1 MTDANTL
8 VSTPPAESSRVPG
21 APTIPEH
28 PGFHSHSRGH
38 APLRCFA
45 FLSACALVALGGC
58 ASGGSGDSSA
68 SASASVSPRQMNGVF
83 EPLVAPSALEDPHE
97 GACTDLS
104 LPFEIIAMHASDQP
118 CELSPSGQTQEA
130 SVDEKWSLGGDFR
143 QIPSLPI
150 DASQVFGSST
160 HDPNDLYS
168 YKPAIL
174 TPQGAHDLSA
184 DLLREDGNY
193 VEPLDGTQNGP
204 WITFLGRQVSSSST
218 GDHEEDNVFAPW
230 TIFSWNKDEQRLRTV
245 MTWSDLP
252 AHSPRSAG
260 ELPPVSDGT
269 HAFYGAK
276 AATDHGDFSLVVTQ
290 GLDDSK
296 RSDKPKILLFGAYPA
311 AYEQGL
317 SVVATPKDSSLP
329 SRVVTLSGDD
339 FSAATTHFDL
349 KSQDYR
355 ISGLYA
361 AGDHHAVLVTP
372 SRTSSSASSYLG
384 IWNDRITDYP
394 TQWIMLDSRTPWVSI
409 GEEAI
414 VWGAGSQAN
423 NAQMYLRPWETGQ
436 ITRLGETPGY
446 SRPVVAARGHTLMI
460 PRVNSQGGIQW
471 SIGEF
476 TAQ

>member
-1 MTDANTL
+1 MTDASTL
-8 VSTPPAESSRVPG
+8 ASTVPAKSVFSLHR
-21 APTIPEH
+21 
-28 PGFHSHSRGH
+28 RGRT
-38 APLRCFA
+38 PLRCFA
-45 FLSACALVALGGC
+45 FLSACVLLALGGC

-68 SASASVSPRQMNGVF
+68 SASTSVSPRQMDGIF
-83 EPLVAPSALEDPHE
+83 EPLVAQSALEDPHE
-97 GACTDLS
+97 RVCTDLS
-104 LPFEIIAMHASDQP
+104 LPFDLVAMHASDQP
-118 CELSPSGQTQEA
+118 CELSPSGQSQGA
-130 SVDEKWSLGGDFR
+130 SVEEKWTLGGDFR

-150 DASQVFGSST
+150 DGSQVFGSST
-160 HDPNDLYS
+160 HDPSDLYS

-174 TPQGAHDLSA
+174 SPQGTRELSP

-193 VEPLDGTQNGP
+193 VEPLDGTQSGP

-218 GDHEEDNVFAPW
+218 GDHQEDNVFAPW
-230 TIFSWNKDEQRLRTV
+230 TIYSWNMDEQRLHTV

-252 AHSPRSAG
+252 AHSPRSSG

-276 AATDHGDFSLVVTQ
+276 VSTDHGDYSFIVTQ

-296 RSDKPKILLFGAYPA
+296 RSDKPQVLLFGAYPA
-311 AYEQGL
+311 TSEQGL
-317 SVVATPKDSSLP
+317 SAVATPKDSPLP
-329 SRVVTLSGDD
+329 SRVVTLSGTD
-339 FSAATTHFDL
+339 FSAVTTRFDV

-361 AGDHHAVLVTP
+361 AGDNHAVLVTP

-446 SRPVVAARGHTLMI
+446 SRPVVASRGRAVLI
-460 PRVNSQGGIQW
+460 PSLTATGAVEW
-471 SIGEF
+471 KLGEF
-476 TAQ
+476 AGK

>member
-1 MTDANTL
+1 MDANTL
-8 VSTPPAESSRVPG
+8 VSTPRAESLGVLG

-28 PGFHSHSRGH
+28 PGFHSHSRGR
-38 APLRCFA
+38 APLRRFA
-45 FLSACALVALGGC
+45 FLGACALVALGGC
-58 ASGGSGDSSA
+58 ASGGSGGSPTSA
-68 SASASVSPRQMNGVF
+68 SSQVSPRQMDGVF
-83 EPLVAPSALEDPHE
+83 EPLVVPSALEDPHE

-118 CELSPSGQTQEA
+118 CELS
-130 SVDEKWSLGGDFR
+130 
-143 QIPSLPI
+143 
-150 DASQVFGSST
+150 QVFGSST
-160 HDPNDLYS
+160 HAPNDLYS
-168 YKPAIL
+168 YRPAIL
-174 TPQGAHDLSA
+174 TPQGARDLSA

-218 GDHEEDNVFAPW
+218 GDHQEDNVFAPW
-230 TIFSWNKDEQRLRTV
+230 TVFSWNKDEQRLRTV

-276 AATDHGDFSLVVTQ
+276 ASTDHGDFSLVVTQ

-311 AYEQGL
+311 VSEQGL
-317 SVVATPKDSSLP
+317 SVVATTMNSPLP
-329 SRVVTLSGDD
+329 SRVATLSGTD
-339 FSAATTHFDL
+339 FSKVTTHFDL

-361 AGDHHAVLVTP
+361 AGDHHAVLVSP
-372 SRTSSSASSYLG
+372 SRTSSAASSYLG
-384 IWNDRITDYP
+384 LWDSSSTDYP
-394 TQWIMLDSRTPWVSI
+394 TQWIMVDSRTPWVSI

-414 VWGAGSQAN
+414 TWGAGSQAN
-423 NAQMYLRPWETGQ
+423 NAQMYLRPWETGT
-436 ITRLGETPGY
+436 IARLGETPGY
-446 SRPVVAARGHTLMI
+446 SRPVVAARGHTVML

-476 TAQ
+476 TAE

>member
-1 MTDANTL
+1 MDASTL
-8 VSTPPAESSRVPG
+8 VSTPRAESSRVPG

-28 PGFHSHSRGH
+28 PGFHSHSRGR
-38 APLRCFA
+38 ASLRRFA

-58 ASGGSGDSSA
+58 ASGGSGDSLA
-68 SASASVSPRQMNGVF
+68 SASVSVSPRQMNGVF

-97 GACTDLS
+97 AACTDLS

-150 DASQVFGSST
+150 DGSQVFGSST

-174 TPQGAHDLSA
+174 TPQGARDLSA

-204 WITFLGRQVSSSST
+204 WITFLGRKVSSSST
-218 GDHEEDNVFAPW
+218 GDHQEDNVFAPW
-230 TIFSWNKDEQRLRTV
+230 TVFSWNKNEQRLRTV

-269 HAFYGAK
+269 HAFYGSK

-311 AYEQGL
+311 VYEQGL
-317 SVVATPKDSSLP
+317 SVVATPKDSPLP

-339 FSAATTHFDL
+339 FSAATTHFDI

-361 AGDHHAVLVTP
+361 AGDHQAVLVTP
-372 SRTSSSASSYLG
+372 SSTSSEASSFLG
-384 IWNDRITDYP
+384 LWDSSSTDYP
-394 TQWIMLDSRTPWVSI
+394 TQWIMVDSRTPWVSI

-414 VWGAGSQAN
+414 AWGAGSQAN

-446 SRPVVAARGHTLMI
+446 SRPVVAANGRTVMI
-460 PRVNSQGGIQW
+460 PHVNSQGGIQW

-476 TAQ
+476 TAE

>member
-1 MTDANTL
+1 MDASTL
-8 VSTPPAESSRVPG
+8 ASTPHAERWGVPDT
-21 APTIPEH
+21 PTVPPH
-28 PGFHSHSRGH
+28 PGSHSHSRGR
-38 APLRCFA
+38 ASLRRFA
-45 FLSACALVALGGC
+45 FLSVCALVTLGGC
-58 ASGGSGDSSA
+58 TSRGSGDSSA
-68 SASASVSPRQMNGVF
+68 SASAQVSPRQMNGVF
-83 EPLVAPSALEDPHE
+83 EPIVAQSALEDPHE
-97 GACTDLS
+97 SVCTDLA

-118 CELSPSGQTQEA
+118 CALSTSGQPQPA

-150 DASQVFGSST
+150 NTSEVFGSST
-160 HDPNDLYS
+160 HNPNDLYS

-204 WITFLGRQVSSSST
+204 WITFLGRQISSSST
-218 GDHEEDNVFAPW
+218 GDHQEDNVFAPW
-230 TIFSWNKDEQRLRTV
+230 TIYSWNTNEQRLRTV

-252 AHSPRSAG
+252 AHSPRSPG

-276 AATDHGDFSLVVTQ
+276 ASTDHGDFSLIIAQ
-290 GLDDSK
+290 GLDGST
-296 RSDKPKILLFGAYPA
+296 RSNKPQFLLFGAYPA
-311 AYEQGL
+311 VSEQGL
-317 SVVATPKDSSLP
+317 NVVATTMNSPLP
-329 SRVVTLSGDD
+329 SRVATLSGTD
-339 FSAATTHFDL
+339 FSKVTTHFDI

-372 SRTSSSASSYLG
+372 SSTSSEASSYLG
-384 IWNDRITDYP
+384 LWDSSSTDYP
-394 TQWIMLDSRTPWVSI
+394 TQWIMVDSRTPWVSI

-414 VWGAGSQAN
+414 TWGAGSQAN
-423 NAQMYLRPWETGQ
+423 NAQMYLRPWKTGQ

-446 SRPVVAARGHTLMI
+446 SRPVVAASGHTVMI

-471 SIGEF
+471 GIGEF
-476 TAQ
+476 TAE

>member
-1 MTDANTL
+1 MDASTL
-8 VSTPPAESSRVPG
+8 ASTPHAESWGVPDT
-21 APTIPEH
+21 PTVPTH
-28 PGFHSHSRGH
+28 PDSHSHSRGRASLH
-38 APLRCFA
+38 RLA
-45 FLSACALVALGGC
+45 FLSACALFALASC

-68 SASASVSPRQMNGVF
+68 SASAQVSHRQMNGVF
-83 EPLVAPSALEDPHE
+83 EPIVAQSALEDPHE
-97 GACTDLS
+97 SVCTDLA

-118 CELSPSGQTQEA
+118 CALSPSGQSQPT

-150 DASQVFGSST
+150 NTSEVFGSST

-204 WITFLGRQVSSSST
+204 WITFLGRQISSSST
-218 GDHEEDNVFAPW
+218 GDHQEDNVFAPW
-230 TIFSWNKDEQRLRTV
+230 TIYSWNTNEQRLRTV

-252 AHSPRSAG
+252 AHSPRSSG

-276 AATDHGDFSLVVTQ
+276 ASTDHGDFSLIIAQ
-290 GLDDSK
+290 GLDGSRRSSK
-296 RSDKPKILLFGAYPA
+296 PQILLFGAYPA
-311 AYEQGL
+311 VSEQGL
-317 SVVATPKDSSLP
+317 SVVATTMNSPLP
-329 SRVVTLSGDD
+329 SRVATLSGTD
-339 FSAATTHFDL
+339 FSKVITHFDL

-361 AGDHHAVLVTP
+361 AGDHHAVLVSP
-372 SRTSSSASSYLG
+372 SSTSSAASSYLG
-384 IWNDRITDYP
+384 LWDSSSTDYP
-394 TQWIMLDSRTPWVSI
+394 TQWIMVDSRTPWVSI

-414 VWGAGSQAN
+414 TWGAGSQAN
-423 NAQMYLRPWETGQ
+423 NAQMYLRSWESGQ

-446 SRPVVAARGHTLMI
+446 SRPVIAAQGRAVLI
-460 PRVNSQGGIQW
+460 PSLTATGAVEW
-471 SIGEF
+471 KLGEF
-476 TAQ
+476 AEK

>member
-1 MTDANTL
+1 MDASTL
-8 VSTPPAESSRVPG
+8 ASTPHAERWGVPDT
-21 APTIPEH
+21 PTVPPH
-28 PGFHSHSRGH
+28 PGSHSHSRGRASLH
-38 APLRCFA
+38 RLA
-45 FLSACALVALGGC
+45 FLSACALFALASC

-68 SASASVSPRQMNGVF
+68 SASAQVSPRQMNGVF
-83 EPLVAPSALEDPHE
+83 EPIVAQSALEDPHE
-97 GACTDLS
+97 SVCTDLA

-118 CELSPSGQTQEA
+118 CASSPSGQPQPA

-150 DASQVFGSST
+150 DGSQVFGSAT

-204 WITFLGRQVSSSST
+204 WITFLGRQISSSST
-218 GDHEEDNVFAPW
+218 GDHQEDNVFAPW
-230 TIFSWNKDEQRLRTV
+230 TIYSWNTNEQRLRTV

-252 AHSPRSAG
+252 AHSPRSSG
-260 ELPPVSDGT
+260 ELPPVSNGT

-276 AATDHGDFSLVVTQ
+276 ASTDHGDYSFIVTQ

-296 RSDKPKILLFGAYPA
+296 
-311 AYEQGL
+311 
-317 SVVATPKDSSLP
+317 V
-329 SRVVTLSGDD
+329 
-339 FSAATTHFDL
+339 TTHFDL

-361 AGDHHAVLVTP
+361 AGDPRAVLVSP
-372 SRTSSSASSYLG
+372 SSTSSAASSYLG
-384 IWNDRITDYP
+384 LWDSSSTDYP
-394 TQWIMLDSRTPWVSI
+394 TQWIMVDSRTPWVSI

-414 VWGAGSQAN
+414 TWGAGSQAN
-423 NAQMYLRPWETGQ
+423 NAQMYLRPWRAGQ
-436 ITRLGETPGY
+436 ITQLGETPGY
-446 SRPVVAARGHTLMI
+446 SRPVVAASGRTVMI

-476 TAQ
+476 TAE

>member
-1 MTDANTL
+1 MDANTL
-8 VSTPPAESSRVPG
+8 VSTPRAESSGIPG
-21 APTIPEH
+21 AQPLPEH
-28 PGFHSHSRGH
+28 PGFHSHSRGR
-38 APLRCFA
+38 APLRHVA
-45 FLSACALVALGGC
+45 FLSACALVALGAC
-58 ASGGSGDSSA
+58 TSGGSGDSSA

-97 GACTDLS
+97 GVCTELS
-104 LPFEIIAMHASDQP
+104 LPFDLVAMHASAQP
-118 CELSPSGQTQEA
+118 CELAPSGQTQAA
-130 SVDEKWSLGGDFR
+130 SVDEKWPLGGDFR

-150 DASQVFGSST
+150 DNSQVFGSST

-174 TPQGAHDLSA
+174 TPQGARYLSA

-218 GDHEEDNVFAPW
+218 GDHQEDNVFAPW
-230 TIFSWNKDEQRLRTV
+230 TVFSWNLNEQRLRTV

-276 AATDHGDFSLVVTQ
+276 ASTDHGDFSLIVAQ
-290 GLDDSK
+290 GLDDSR
-296 RSDKPKILLFGAYPA
+296 RSDKPQVLLFGAYPA
-311 AYEQGL
+311 VSYQGL
-317 SVVATPKDSSLP
+317 SVVATTKDSSLP

-361 AGDHHAVLVTP
+361 AGNHHAVLVTP
-372 SRTSSSASSYLG
+372 SRTSSTASSYLG
-384 IWNDRITDYP
+384 IWNDRTTDYP

-423 NAQMYLRPWETGQ
+423 NAQMFLRPWETGQ
-436 ITRLGETPGY
+436 IARLGETLGY
-446 SRPVVAARGHTLMI
+446 SRPVVAARGHTVMI
-460 PRVNSQGGIQW
+460 PRANSQGGIQW

-476 TAQ
+476 TAE

>member
-1 MTDANTL
+1 MDANTL
-8 VSTPPAESSRVPG
+8 VSIPRAESLGVLG
-21 APTIPEH
+21 APPVPEH
-28 PGFHSHSRGH
+28 PGFHSHSRSR
-38 APLRCFA
+38 APLRRFA

-97 GACTDLS
+97 GVCTDLS
-104 LPFEIIAMHASDQP
+104 LPFEIIAMHASAQP
-118 CELSPSGQTQEA
+118 CELAPSGQTQAA

-143 QIPSLPI
+143 RIPSLPI
-150 DASQVFGSST
+150 DNSQVFGSST

-168 YKPAIL
+168 YKPALL
-174 TPQGAHDLSA
+174 TPQGARDLSA

-204 WITFLGRQVSSSST
+204 WITFLGRQISSSST
-218 GDHEEDNVFAPW
+218 GDHQEDNVFAPW
-230 TIFSWNKDEQRLRTV
+230 TVFSWNKDEQRLHTV

-252 AHSPRSAG
+252 AHSPRSAS

-276 AATDHGDFSLVVTQ
+276 ASTDHGDFSLVVTQ

-311 AYEQGL
+311 VCEQGL
-317 SVVATPKDSSLP
+317 SVVATPKDSPLP

-372 SRTSSSASSYLG
+372 SRTSSTTSSYLG
-384 IWNDRITDYP
+384 IWNDSTAGYP

-423 NAQMYLRPWETGQ
+423 NAQMFLRPWETGK

-446 SRPVVAARGHTLMI
+446 SRPVVAARGHTVMI
-460 PRVNSQGGIQW
+460 PRVNSQGVIQW

-476 TAQ
+476 TAE

>member
-1 MTDANTL
+1 MDASTL
-8 VSTPPAESSRVPG
+8 ASTPHAERWGVPDT
-21 APTIPEH
+21 PTVPPH
-28 PGFHSHSRGH
+28 PGSHSHSRGR
-38 APLRCFA
+38 ASLRRFA
-45 FLSACALVALGGC
+45 FLSVCALVTLGGC
-58 ASGGSGDSSA
+58 TSRGSGDSSA
-68 SASASVSPRQMNGVF
+68 SASAQVSPRQMNGVF
-83 EPLVAPSALEDPHE
+83 EPIVAQSALEDPHE
-97 GACTDLS
+97 SVCTDLA

-118 CELSPSGQTQEA
+118 CALSTSGQPQPA

-150 DASQVFGSST
+150 NTSEVFGSST

-204 WITFLGRQVSSSST
+204 WITFLGRQISSSST
-218 GDHEEDNVFAPW
+218 GDHQEDNVFAPW
-230 TIFSWNKDEQRLRTV
+230 TIYSWNKDEQRLHTV

-252 AHSPRSAG
+252 AHSPRSSG

-276 AATDHGDFSLVVTQ
+276 ASTDHGDYSLIIAQ
-290 GLDDSK
+290 GLADST
-296 RSDKPKILLFGAYPA
+296 RSNKPQILLFGAYPA
-311 AYEQGL
+311 VSEQGL
-317 SVVATPKDSSLP
+317 NVVATTMNSPLP
-329 SRVVTLSGDD
+329 SRVATLSGSN
-339 FSAATTHFDL
+339 FSAVSTHFDI

-361 AGDHHAVLVTP
+361 AGDHQAVLVTP
-372 SRTSSSASSYLG
+372 SSTSSEASSFLG
-384 IWNDRITDYP
+384 LWDSTSADYP
-394 TQWIMLDSRTPWVSI
+394 TQWIMVDSRTPWVSI

-414 VWGAGSQAN
+414 AWGAGSQAN
-423 NAQMYLRPWETGQ
+423 NAQMYLRPWKTGQ

-446 SRPVVAARGHTLMI
+446 SRPVVAANGRTVMI
-460 PRVNSQGGIQW
+460 PRMNSQGGIQW

-476 TAQ
+476 TAE

>member
-1 MTDANTL
+1 MDANTL
-8 VSTPPAESSRVPG
+8 VSTPHAESSGVTG

-28 PGFHSHSRGH
+28 LSFHSDSRGR
-38 APLRCFA
+38 ASLRRFA
-45 FLSACALVALGGC
+45 FLGACALVALGGC
-58 ASGGSGDSSA
+58 ASGGSGGSPA
-68 SASASVSPRQMNGVF
+68 SASSQVSPRQMDGVF

-97 GACTDLS
+97 SVCTDLS
-104 LPFEIIAMHASDQP
+104 LPFEIIAMHASDHP
-118 CELSPSGQTQEA
+118 CALSPSGQTQAA
-130 SVDEKWSLGGDFR
+130 SVNEKWSLGGDFR

-150 DASQVFGSST
+150 DNSQVFGSST

-174 TPQGAHDLSA
+174 TPQGARDLSA

-218 GDHEEDNVFAPW
+218 GDHQEDNVSSPW
-230 TIFSWNKDEQRLRTV
+230 TIYSWNMDEQRLHTV

-276 AATDHGDFSLVVTQ
+276 ASTDHGDFSLVVTQ
-290 GLDDSK
+290 GLDDST
-296 RSDKPKILLFGAYPA
+296 RSDKPQILLFGAYPA
-311 AYEQGL
+311 TSQQGL

-329 SRVVTLSGDD
+329 SRVVTLSGTD
-339 FSAATTHFDL
+339 FSAVTTHFDL

-355 ISGLYA
+355 VGGLYG

-372 SRTSSSASSYLG
+372 LTTSSAASSYLG
-384 IWNDRITDYP
+384 IWNGRTTDYP
-394 TQWIMLDSRTPWVSI
+394 TQWIMVDSRTPWVSI

-423 NAQMYLRPWETGQ
+423 NAQMYLRSWKIGQ
-436 ITRLGETPGY
+436 IARLGETPGY
-446 SRPVVAARGHTLMI
+446 SRPVLAARGHTVMI

-471 SIGEF
+471 TIGEF
-476 TAQ
+476 TAE

>member
-1 MTDANTL
+1 MNTL
-8 VSTPPAESSRVPG
+8 ASTPHAESLDVLGARTVPAPLHSRP
-21 APTIPEH
+21 
-28 PGFHSHSRGH
+28 HSRGR
-38 APLRCFA
+38 ASLRRLA
-45 FLSACALVALGGC
+45 FLSVCALVALAGC

-68 SASASVSPRQMNGVF
+68 SASAQVSPRQMNGVF
-83 EPLVAPSALEDPHE
+83 EPLVAQSALEDPHE
-97 GACTDLS
+97 GVCTDLS

-118 CELSPSGQTQEA
+118 CALSPSGQSQA
-130 SVDEKWSLGGDFR
+130 SSVDEKWTLGGDFR

-150 DASQVFGSST
+150 DDFQVFGSST
-160 HDPNDLYS
+160 NDPNDLYS

-174 TPQGAHDLSA
+174 TLQGARDLSA
-184 DLLREDGNY
+184 DLLRKDGNY

-218 GDHEEDNVFAPW
+218 GDHQEDNVFAPW
-230 TIFSWNKDEQRLRTV
+230 TIYSWNTNEQRLRTV

-252 AHSPRSAG
+252 AHSPRSSG

-276 AATDHGDFSLVVTQ
+276 ASTDHGDFSLIIAQ
-290 GLDDSK
+290 GLEGST
-296 RSDKPKILLFGAYPA
+296 SSNKPQILLFGAYPA
-311 AYEQGL
+311 VSNQGL
-317 SVVATPKDSSLP
+317 SVVATTMNSPLP
-329 SRVVTLSGDD
+329 SRVATLSGTD
-339 FSAATTHFDL
+339 FSKVTTHFDL

-361 AGDHHAVLVTP
+361 AGDHHAVLISP
-372 SRTSSSASSYLG
+372 SNASSAASSYLG
-384 IWNDRITDYP
+384 LWDSSSTDYP
-394 TQWIMLDSRTPWVSI
+394 TQWIMVDSRTPWVSI

-414 VWGAGSQAN
+414 TWGAGSQAT

-446 SRPVVAARGHTLMI
+446 SRPVVAASGHTLMI
-460 PRVNSQGGIQW
+460 PHVNSQGGIQW

-476 TAQ
+476 TAE

>member
-1 MTDANTL
+1 MDASTL
-8 VSTPPAESSRVPG
+8 ASTPHAERWGVPDT
-21 APTIPEH
+21 PTVPPH
-28 PGFHSHSRGH
+28 PGSHSHSRGR
-38 APLRCFA
+38 ASLRRFA
-45 FLSACALVALGGC
+45 FLSVCALVTLGGC
-58 ASGGSGDSSA
+58 TSRGSGDSSA
-68 SASASVSPRQMNGVF
+68 SASAQVSPRQINGVF
-83 EPLVAPSALEDPHE
+83 EPIVAQSALEDPHE
-97 GACTDLS
+97 SVCTDLA

-118 CELSPSGQTQEA
+118 CALSTSGQPQPA

-150 DASQVFGSST
+150 NTSEVFGSST

-204 WITFLGRQVSSSST
+204 WITFLGRHISSSST
-218 GDHEEDNVFAPW
+218 GDHQEDNVFAPW
-230 TIFSWNKDEQRLRTV
+230 TIYSWNKDEQRLHTV

-252 AHSPRSAG
+252 AHSPRSSG

-276 AATDHGDFSLVVTQ
+276 ASTDHGDYSLIIAQ
-290 GLDDSK
+290 GLADST
-296 RSDKPKILLFGAYPA
+296 RSNKPQILLFGAYPA
-311 AYEQGL
+311 VSEQGL
-317 SVVATPKDSSLP
+317 NVVATTMNSPLP
-329 SRVVTLSGDD
+329 SRVATLSGSN
-339 FSAATTHFDL
+339 FSAVSTHFDI

-361 AGDHHAVLVTP
+361 AGDHQAVLVTP
-372 SRTSSSASSYLG
+372 SSTSSEASSFLG
-384 IWNDRITDYP
+384 LWDSTSADYP
-394 TQWIMLDSRTPWVSI
+394 TQWIMVDSRTPWVSI

-414 VWGAGSQAN
+414 AWGAGSQAN
-423 NAQMYLRPWETGQ
+423 NAQMYLRPWKTGQ

-446 SRPVVAARGHTLMI
+446 SRPVVAANGRTVMI
-460 PRVNSQGGIQW
+460 PRMNSQGGIQW

-476 TAQ
+476 TAE